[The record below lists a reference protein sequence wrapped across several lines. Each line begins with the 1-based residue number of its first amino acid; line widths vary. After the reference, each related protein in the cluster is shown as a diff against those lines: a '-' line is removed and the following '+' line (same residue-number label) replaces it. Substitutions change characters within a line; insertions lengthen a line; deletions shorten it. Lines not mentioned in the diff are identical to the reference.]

1 MSGKMRAI
9 VWTAYGDP
17 DVLKVQEVE
26 KPVPKDNEV
35 LIRVHASTVSAG
47 DAEMRRL
54 KFPIYLRIPLQ
65 LYVGVLKP
73 NRIKIL
79 GQELAGVVEAVGI
92 GVTRFKVGDR
102 VFGPTDFNMGAY
114 AEYITLPEDGIL
126 AVIPSNMT
134 FEEAAAV
141 PVGGLNALHFLRKGD
156 VRSGHRVLINGSGG
170 SIGTIAVQLAKSY
183 GADVTVV
190 DSTTKMEML
199 RSIGADTV
207 IDYTRDDFTRRGE
220 TYDVIFDVVGK
231 APYSRALGC
240 LKEDGVYLNGNPTL
254 LRTIRG
260 MWTNMTSSRRVISET
275 ANYSVEDLEHLK
287 GIIESGIVKTVIDR
301 SYPLE
306 EAADAH
312 RFVENEHKKGNVVLL
327 I

>member
-1 MSGKMRAI
+1 MSEKMRAI
-9 VWTAYGDP
+9 VWTAYGRP
-17 DVLKVQEVE
+17 DVLKLQEVE

-35 LIRVHASTVSAG
+35 LIRTHAATVSAG
-47 DAEMRRL
+47 DCEMRRL
-54 KFPIYLRIPLQ
+54 KFPLYLRIPLQ
-65 LYVGVLKP
+65 IYNGILKP
-73 NRIKIL
+73 TRIKVL
-79 GQELAGVVEAVGI
+79 GQELAGVVEATGDHVK
-92 GVTRFKVGDR
+92 RFKMGDR

-114 AEYITLPEDGIL
+114 AEYITLPEDGTL
-126 AVIPSNMT
+126 AVMPSNMS

-141 PVGGLNALHFLRKGD
+141 PVGGLNALHFLRKGNLG
-156 VRSGHRVLINGSGG
+156 SGLRVLINGSGG
-170 SIGTIAVQLAKSY
+170 SIGTIAIQLAKSY
-183 GADVTVV
+183 GADVTAV

-207 IDYTRDDFTRRGE
+207 IDYTKEDFTRRGE

-240 LKEDGVYLNGNPTL
+240 LNEDGVYLNGNPTL

-275 ANYSVEDLEHLK
+275 ANYSVEDLEHLREL
-287 GIIESGIVKTVIDR
+287 IEAGKVRTIIDR
-301 SYPLE
+301 RYPLE
-306 EAADAH
+306 EVAEAH
-312 RFVENEHKKGNVVLL
+312 RFVENEHKKGNVILL